1 MSEKVEL
8 NLTVGT
14 IIVDLNRIPAKAD
27 YVKVYMSSA
36 PEDTGLGEVVSDNII
51 IDFVLPKPKNNMAN
65 IYVERDLQITI
76 EPSNVYDI
84 TEISQYIP
92 VHEGESHKL
101 EESKNQG
108 PKRLAW
114 RQSKGLKEN
123 YFDRRLLDE
132 EEVKITVDKYNLKK
146 SLRKNFKGE
155 IKIKVSSVRYK

>member
-1 MSEKVEL
+1 MLWENFMSEKVEL

-65 IYVERDLQITI
+65 IYVERDLQ
-76 EPSNVYDI
+76 
-84 TEISQYIP
+84 
-92 VHEGESHKL
+92 
-101 EESKNQG
+101 G